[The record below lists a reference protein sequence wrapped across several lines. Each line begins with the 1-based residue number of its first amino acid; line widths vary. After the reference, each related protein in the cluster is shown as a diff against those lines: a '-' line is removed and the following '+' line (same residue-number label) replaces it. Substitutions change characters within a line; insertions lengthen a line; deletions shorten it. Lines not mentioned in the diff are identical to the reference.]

1 LVGPPPLEF
10 PINSSGGGWVHIQVT
25 LLTNELPCSYITVTL
40 YNILVTLLDRV
51 TALWEPGPRTPAA
64 APPARASHRRLATG
78 YLDPTKLMSKVVIH

>member
-1 LVGPPPLEF
+1 MVGPPPLEF
-10 PINSSGGGWVHIQVT
+10 PINSSGGVRVHIQVT
-25 LLTNELPCSYITVTL
+25 LLTNELPCSYIT
-40 YNILVTLLDRV
+40 VTLLDRV